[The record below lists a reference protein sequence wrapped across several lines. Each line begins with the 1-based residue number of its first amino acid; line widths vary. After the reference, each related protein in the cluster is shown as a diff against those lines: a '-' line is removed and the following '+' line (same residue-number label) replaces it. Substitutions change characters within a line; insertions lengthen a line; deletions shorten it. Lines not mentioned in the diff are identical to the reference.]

1 MSARQFSRLVPTQS
15 LKCMKTLKIS
25 LPSVLSHHGGAG
37 DNTWDRT
44 QIQARHLRGSNELGS
59 LILNAEGLGGVEAGS
74 DLIQVNRSEHASGIL
89 EEINPNPRDAGK
101 IAGETHE

>member
-1 MSARQFSRLVPTQS
+1 M
-15 LKCMKTLKIS
+15 KCMKTLKIS

-44 QIQARHLRGSNELGS
+44 HIQARHLRGSNELGS
-59 LILNAEGLGGVEAGS
+59 LILNAGGLGGVEAGS
-74 DLIQVNRSEHASGIL
+74 DLIQVNWSEHLSGIH
-89 EEINPNPRDAGK
+89 EEISPNPRDAGK